1 MAIILQNQGLHS
13 DIRKRDLEEKYELIV
28 EANDKVL
35 ERVVS
40 LYIKCFVDTHFV
52 SIYKIGNQREAMVL
66 EQRLMP
72 FS

>member
-13 DIRKRDLEEKYELIV
+13 DIRKRDLEEKYELVV

-40 LYIKCFVDTHFV
+40 FI
-52 SIYKIGNQREAMVL
+52 
-66 EQRLMP
+66 
-72 FS
+72 